1 MQDFHFTLHHI
12 PGKSNSKADILSRRP
27 GFEKGVNDN
36 DDITLLPEH
45 LFSHDTDQPEPL
57 SLRLV
62 EYELTPIH
70 FLDRILRVQ
79 NNLDGVVKKM
89 LDKKDINWKTLED
102 GTITFKDRVYVPID
116 KKLRG
121 DIISQHHDT
130 PLTGHYGR
138 FKTVENITRDYWW
151 PTIHRDVQTYVNGCE
166 TCQRTKSHRIP
177 SKTPLH
183 PFDPPSRPW
192 EVITVDLVGPL
203 PECQGYNA
211 ILTIVD
217 WSTKA
222 TKFEP
227 THLELTSEGF
237 AKILRDRVVRDHG
250 LPRRIIHD
258 RDTCFMSKY
267 MTDLF
272 RLLGT
277 KQNPST
283 AYHPQTDGQT
293 ERMNQTLEQYLHIFI
308 EFCQDDWKEWLSL
321 AEFSYNDSKHAA
333 TQQTPF
339 FLNYGQHPWKG
350 DDVRR
355 EARNESAGQFAERM
369 KHIREEANA
378 ALRQSAERM
387 KTAYDKHARP
397 SIEYAEGDKVYLE
410 ATNIKTH
417 RPSKKLDDKRYGPF
431 KIVKKVGKTAYKLQ
445 LPEHWPAV
453 HPVFNECYLTLY
465 HPPVYPNQ
473 QKPPPPPPVEI
484 EGAIEY
490 DVETVFH
497 ANNVTKCNTLYTGK
511 DTHER
516 TTLGNQSLI

>member
-1 MQDFHFTLHHI
+1 M
-12 PGKSNSKADILSRRP
+12 
-27 GFEKGVNDN
+27 
-36 DDITLLPEH
+36 
-45 LFSHDTDQPEPL
+45 
-57 SLRLV
+57 
-62 EYELTPIH
+62 
-70 FLDRILRVQ
+70 
-79 NNLDGVVKKM
+79 
-89 LDKKDINWKTLED
+89 
-102 GTITFKDRVYVPID
+102 YVD
-116 KKLRG
+116 
-121 DIISQHHDT
+121 
-130 PLTGHYGR
+130 
-138 FKTVENITRDYWW
+138 
-151 PTIHRDVQTYVNGCE
+151 GCE
-166 TCQRTKSHRIP
+166 TCQRTKAHRIP

-258 RDTCFMSKY
+258 RDTRFMSKY

-293 ERMNQTLEQYLHIFI
+293 ERMNQTLEQYLRIFI
-308 EFCQDDWKEWLSL
+308 EFRQDDWKEWLSL

-387 KTAYDKHARP
+387 KTAYD
-397 SIEYAEGDKVYLE
+397 
-410 ATNIKTH
+410 
-417 RPSKKLDDKRYGPF
+417 
-431 KIVKKVGKTAYKLQ
+431 
-445 LPEHWPAV
+445 
-453 HPVFNECYLTLY
+453 
-465 HPPVYPNQ
+465 
-473 QKPPPPPPVEI
+473 
-484 EGAIEY
+484 
-490 DVETVFH
+490 
-497 ANNVTKCNTLYTGK
+497 
-511 DTHER
+511 
-516 TTLGNQSLI
+516 